1 MIKTQFFD
9 IGTNGS
15 SAGWPVSIKTTDT
28 IASSAT
34 IQTIC
39 SMDFY
44 GLFLGIKDAT
54 KVVRLE
60 IDIKN
65 NDGDPPAITYV
76 SNVMSVNSINYY
88 EMDATATYRLL
99 QT

>member
-1 MIKTQFFD
+1 
-9 IGTNGS
+9 
-15 SAGWPVSIKTTDT
+15 
-28 IASSAT
+28 
-34 IQTIC
+34 
-39 SMDFY
+39 MDFY

-54 KVVRLE
+54 KVVRME

-65 NDGDPPAITYV
+65 DNGDPPAITYV

-88 EMDATATYRLL
+88 EMDATATYRLM